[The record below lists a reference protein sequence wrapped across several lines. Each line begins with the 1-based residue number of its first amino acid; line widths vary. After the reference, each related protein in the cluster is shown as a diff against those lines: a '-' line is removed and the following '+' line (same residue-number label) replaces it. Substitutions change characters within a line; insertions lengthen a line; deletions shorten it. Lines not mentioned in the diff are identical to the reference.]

1 MQIHL
6 KQLFLEEGKVVP
18 VEGIVPNSEE
28 TLWPGHPIGSP
39 IAISGKAA
47 NRAGIV
53 TLDYTA
59 SFAFV
64 SQCDRCCAPVRRQMS
79 CRFSHL
85 LVEELSN
92 QGDEEGYLVLSDG
105 VLNMDELAAEDISLE
120 LPTKVLCQDGCKG
133 LCPKCG
139 KNLNEGDCGC
149 SAEDVDPRFEKL
161 RRLLK
166 GEG

>member
-85 LVEELSN
+85 LAEE
-92 QGDEEGYLVLSDG
+92 
-105 VLNMDELAAEDISLE
+105 
-120 LPTKVLCQDGCKG
+120 
-133 LCPKCG
+133 
-139 KNLNEGDCGC
+139 
-149 SAEDVDPRFEKL
+149 VDPRFEKL